1 MKLQNKWFIG
11 AMLGAAVCLV
21 STSCVDEIKFGN
33 SFLDK
38 APGGNATID
47 TVFNS
52 AEYTRQFLNTC
63 YSRQYYGLPYN
74 TDSNGNIPD
83 SSSPYLGKKDA
94 LTDCWSLYFSD
105 ATVYQQYYLGSL
117 NANYGTRGNIFP
129 YTREMVWEVVRWC
142 WLLMENIDRVPGM
155 DSTEKTQLVAEAKCL
170 IAARYFDMFR
180 HYGGLPLLYASFT
193 GTESGYEIPRATVEE
208 TVNYMIKMLD
218 DAITSGGLVWAY
230 ADADLASK
238 AGHWTKAGAMALKC
252 KIWQF
257 AASPLFNDVNGYA
270 GGNSEA
276 EQQHL
281 VWYGGYHAELWDNC
295 LKACE
300 AFFKEL
306 ESQGACRRYRSFLV
320 AGLPSCSG
328 TVSAGISYGIYSSEQ
343 QGGLAFCP
351 HEYVGRFQ
359 LKFLYVAFLGCS
371 VTLSYRIS
379 AYTGICGDVPMGRRY
394 SV

>member
-155 DSTEKTQLVAEAKCL
+155 DNTEKL
-170 IAARYFDMFR
+170 
-180 HYGGLPLLYASFT
+180 S
-193 GTESGYEIPRATVEE
+193 
-208 TVNYMIKMLD
+208 
-218 DAITSGGLVWAY
+218 W
-230 ADADLASK
+230 
-238 AGHWTKAGAMALKC
+238 
-252 KIWQF
+252 WQKLN
-257 AASPLFNDVNGYA
+257 A
-270 GGNSEA
+270 
-276 EQQHL
+276 
-281 VWYGGYHAELWDNC
+281 
-295 LKACE
+295 
-300 AFFKEL
+300 
-306 ESQGACRRYRSFLV
+306 
-320 AGLPSCSG
+320 
-328 TVSAGISYGIYSSEQ
+328 
-343 QGGLAFCP
+343 
-351 HEYVGRFQ
+351 
-359 LKFLYVAFLGCS
+359 
-371 VTLSYRIS
+371 
-379 AYTGICGDVPMGRRY
+379 
-394 SV
+394 

>member
-193 GTESGYEIPRATVEE
+193 GTESGYEIPRATAAHVNSILVNIVNAYNKAESKKAEE
-208 TVNYMIKMLD
+208 GKREACLLPHISSHILRHT
-218 DAITSGGLVWAY
+218 ACTR
-230 ADADLASK
+230 
-238 AGHWTKAGAMALKC
+238 MA
-252 KIWQF
+252 
-257 AASPLFNDVNGYA
+257 
-270 GGNSEA
+270 EA
-276 EQQHL
+276 EVDVKILQNVMGYSDINTTMNIYNHIDF
-281 VWYGGYHAELWDNC
+281 VRVRGGWIN
-295 LKACE
+295 
-300 AFFKEL
+300 
-306 ESQGACRRYRSFLV
+306 
-320 AGLPSCSG
+320 
-328 TVSAGISYGIYSSEQ
+328 
-343 QGGLAFCP
+343 
-351 HEYVGRFQ
+351 
-359 LKFLYVAFLGCS
+359 
-371 VTLSYRIS
+371 
-379 AYTGICGDVPMGRRY
+379 
-394 SV
+394 